1 MVQVPQLRPRRQMLP
16 PLPVYRTVVEKIAR
30 DEGKEGPVH
39 KSKRARKNYL
49 LFFEAKRDGENAN
62 FFGGLIQDEQWEP
75 NWEEEQSAGKC
86 RRNHWQRRLPC
97 NE

>member
-1 MVQVPQLRPRRQMLP
+1 MAEEIFGWLRQELQ
-16 PLPVYRTVVEKIAR
+16 EKPSFRIAN
-30 DEGKEGPVH
+30 GV
-39 KSKRARKNYL
+39 SKRARKNYL